1 MGKTKFVVLSLKDLL
16 KKGALI
22 VVAIAVVVFIMLS
35 VTPKA
40 EKEEELSYVPGEY
53 KKEIV
58 LENIAPFYVTVVI
71 SEDKI
76 SDLYISDLAE
86 NHRLFYPLIETT
98 FETVKNQVL
107 KTQSTSISVSP
118 DVLET
123 SKVLL
128 SAVEDALY
136 DSAMA
141 NSEIE

>member
-16 KKGALI
+16 KKGAVIIL
-22 VVAIAVVVFIMLS
+22 AIAVVIFIMLS
-35 VTPKA
+35 VTPKT
-40 EKEEELSYVPGEY
+40 EREEELSYVPGEY
-53 KKEIV
+53 KKEVV
-58 LENIAPFYVTVVI
+58 LENIEPFYITVVI

-86 NHRLFYPLIETT
+86 NHKLFYPLIETT

-107 KTQSTSISVSP
+107 KTQGTSISVSP
-118 DVLET
+118 DILVT

-141 NSEIE
+141 NSITE